1 MVDNVIAQDI
11 KNFYA
16 DGRALYRRLVVD
28 NGRGIVGCMHAIAL
42 WIFLEG
48 MGFPNIVQ
56 KLLRTHDMV
65 VNMIMDEAVLCL
77 GWVES
82 VIPPAPVFNLSDMP
96 LTEKLMGG
104 MPINLTLVYRNRM
117 NVLAKVNQI
126 VFESF
131 SVAFDD
137 IIQEVFGMSFAQLNV
152 QPLMQDQH
160 DARTFPYHY
169 PQQAAPAVVGSSAY
183 NSVFQC
189 AQLHG
194 LMSTDGVEIAMYPDF
209 TPSALAFSGD
219 SASSVPR
226 NLPNHTL
233 LEKEEDLPEVQRAM
247 FFTFLRE
254 NPVQQKELESYLEK
268 SFGVGCIQKVTM
280 QEVPGNE
287 PPLWASVV
295 FYSEI
300 LVLAIMQGRETAPMT
315 INEKKVWA
323 GKEWL

>member
-1 MVDNVIAQDI
+1 M
-11 KNFYA
+11 
-16 DGRALYRRLVVD
+16 YRRLVVD
-28 NGRGIVGCMHAIAL
+28 SGRDIVGCMHAIAL
-42 WIFLEG
+42 WIFLNE

-65 VNMIMDEAVLCL
+65 FNMIMDEAVLCL

-82 VIPPAPVFNLSDMP
+82 FIPPAPVFNVSDMP
-96 LTEKLMGG
+96 LTEELMGG

-131 SVAFDD
+131 SIAFDD
-137 IIQEVFGMSFAQLNV
+137 IIQEVSGMSFAQLNV

-169 PQQAAPAVVGSSAY
+169 PQQATSVVVGPSTY

-189 AQLHG
+189 EPLHG
-194 LMSTDGVEIAMYPDF
+194 LVSAYGVEISMYPFF
-209 TPSALAFSGD
+209 TPSVLAFAGG

-226 NLPNHTL
+226 NLPNLTL
-233 LEKEEDLPEVQRAM
+233 LGKEEDLPEIQRAI
-247 FFTFLRE
+247 FFTFLWE
-254 NPVQQKELESYLEK
+254 NPVQQKELESYLER
-268 SFGVGCIQKVTM
+268 SFGEGCIEKVTM
-280 QEVPGNE
+280 QQVPKNE
-287 PPLWASVV
+287 QPLWASVV

-300 LVLAIMQGRETAPMT
+300 PVLAIMQGRETAPMT

-323 GKEWL
+323 WKELL

>member
-1 MVDNVIAQDI
+1 MADNVTAQDI
-11 KNFYA
+11 KNFYV
-16 DGRALYRRLVVD
+16 DGRAMYRRLVVD
-28 NGRGIVGCMHAIAL
+28 SGRDIVGCMHAIAL

-65 VNMIMDEAVLCL
+65 VNMDEAVLCL

-82 VIPPAPVFNLSDMP
+82 VIPPAPVVN
-96 LTEKLMGG
+96 GW
-104 MPINLTLVYRNRM
+104 MPINLTLVYRNKM
-117 NVLAKVNQI
+117 NILAKVNQI

-131 SVAFDD
+131 SIAFDD
-137 IIQEVFGMSFAQLNV
+137 IIQEVSGMSFAQLNV
-152 QPLMQDQH
+152 QPLIQDQH
-160 DARTFPYHY
+160 DARRFPYHY
-169 PQQAAPAVVGSSAY
+169 PQQAAPAVVGPSAY

-189 AQLHG
+189 KPLHG
-194 LMSTDGVEIAMYPDF
+194 LVSTDRW
-209 TPSALAFSGD
+209 SLAFAGG

-233 LEKEEDLPEVQRAM
+233 LEKEEDLPEIQRAI
-247 FFTFLRE
+247 FFTFLWE
-254 NPVQQKELESYLEK
+254 NPVQKKELESYLER
-268 SFGVGCIQKVTM
+268 SFGEGCIEKVTT
-280 QEVPGNE
+280 QQVPENE
-287 PPLWASVV
+287 QPLWASVV

-300 LVLAIMQGRETAPMT
+300 PMLAIMQGRETAPMT